1 MKRIL
6 LNLLSLILI
15 TAHAEELPNLNYIY
29 SEPFQ
34 IEFPDSEELP
44 ETIITEEETL
54 PESAPLPIIR
64 DEVIPENEE
73 ELPLKESLRLNEA
86 VPLADIDQA
95 EDSPPVDDHNDDLL
109 TPEEDGTIVLE
120 DRLPED
126 GATITLETDDLPLP
140 TDEPVEALESYTS
153 FDEVLLT
160 AELEAEEPDDAPV
173 IMFTVTSYAVKA
185 SLTYIF
191 TPVTV
196 PIQVDQ
202 ESTL

>member
-1 MKRIL
+1 M
-6 LNLLSLILI
+6 ILI

-64 DEVIPENEE
+64 DKVIPENEE

>member
-34 IEFPDSEELP
+34 IEFPDLEELP
-44 ETIITEEETL
+44 ETIITEEKTL

-173 IMFTVTSYAVKA
+173 IMFTVA
-185 SLTYIF
+185 
-191 TPVTV
+191 
-196 PIQVDQ
+196 
-202 ESTL
+202 ESHRNGSAGP

>member
-95 EDSPPVDDHNDDLL
+95 ENSPPVDDHNDDLL

-160 AELEAEEPDDAPV
+160 AELEAEEPDDAPM